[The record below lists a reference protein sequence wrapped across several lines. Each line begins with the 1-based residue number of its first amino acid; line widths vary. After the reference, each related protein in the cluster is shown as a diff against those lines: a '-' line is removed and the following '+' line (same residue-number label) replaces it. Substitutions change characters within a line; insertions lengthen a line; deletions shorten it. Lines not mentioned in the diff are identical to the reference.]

1 MYKSDLGL
9 LALFVIL
16 FLFRGRLVRQIIFFH
31 SESTKF
37 DSFERD
43 VSIIPAAFNVNHLLP
58 SPWNLKYFHS
68 GSRESVSHCSTF
80 QSCSIFSAPSIVSIV
95 SHDFAASKVQQQNE
109 VSVVLSTIERI
120 RLNKSLL
127 VKSYEKAVL
136 LPNSLNDEDGYIYH
150 SEKNKDCQIGCH

>member
-1 MYKSDLGL
+1 MQDFAIANSIKLKDMSQLHLEDYNARIKKQEDEKKKLARQERFKS
-9 LALFVIL
+9 
-16 FLFRGRLVRQIIFFH
+16 R
-31 SESTKF
+31 
-37 DSFERD
+37 
-43 VSIIPAAFNVNHLLP
+43 
-58 SPWNLKYFHS
+58 
-68 GSRESVSHCSTF
+68 
-80 QSCSIFSAPSIVSIV
+80 V